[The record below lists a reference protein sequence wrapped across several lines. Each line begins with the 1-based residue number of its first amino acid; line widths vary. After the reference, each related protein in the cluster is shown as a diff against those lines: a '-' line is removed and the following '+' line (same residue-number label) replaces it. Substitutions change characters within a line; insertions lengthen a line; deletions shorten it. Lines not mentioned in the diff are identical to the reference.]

1 MSTGIVVRKVAP
13 LLVDKW
19 TDPAVVVVSPDMAY
33 AIPVVGG
40 HHGANDLARELAALG
55 IQPVITTATE
65 TQGLESVEGIATRFG
80 RHVANRDTTREVN
93 AGILD
98 NRTRVY
104 TVQGPA
110 VVLASP
116 GVSFLSRPGIYT
128 VGLGCRLGVTSD
140 EVVAVVHQALD
151 DSGIMPDEV
160 MIYATTEKK
169 IGETGLVQ
177 AVESLGGCLIFLDDE
192 TIKAQVP
199 GSPSAAG
206 RIGLPGVA
214 EPAALAVSR
223 KRETC
228 YEKTSVG
235 EGNNC
240 HRTMTWGHLYIVGTG
255 PGSPGQM
262 TGDAVQA
269 IESAEYIIGN
279 SSYLTALAPFLVGKE
294 VIRSSMGKE
303 VERAQQAVD
312 LARDHVVAMVSG
324 GDPGVYGM
332 ASIVLEVLER
342 SGSDIDV
349 RVIPGVTAANAAA
362 SRVGSPLSGIFV

>member
-1 MSTGIVVRKVAP
+1 MSDTVVISLARFGPQAERIAYKLDADLLGYEPDVFITAFTQYRRIVAVMSMGIVVRKVAP

-19 TDPAVVVVSPDMAY
+19 TDPAVVVVSPDMAF

-40 HHGANDLARELAALG
+40 HHGANDLARELSALG

-98 NRTRVY
+98 SRTRVY

-128 VGLGCRLGVTSD
+128 VGLGCRLGVTSE
-140 EVVAVVHQALD
+140 EVITAVRLALD
-151 DSGIMPDEV
+151 DSGITPDEV

-192 TIKAQVP
+192 TIKAQVQE
-199 GSPSAAG
+199 SPSAAG

-223 KRETC
+223 KRE
-228 YEKTSVG
+228 
-235 EGNNC
+235 
-240 HRTMTWGHLYIVGTG
+240 
-255 PGSPGQM
+255 
-262 TGDAVQA
+262 
-269 IESAEYIIGN
+269 
-279 SSYLTALAPFLVGKE
+279 LVMKK
-294 VIRSSMGKE
+294 R
-303 VERAQQAVD
+303 
-312 LARDHVVAMVSG
+312 VSG
-324 GDPGVYGM
+324 
-332 ASIVLEVLER
+332 
-342 SGSDIDV
+342 
-349 RVIPGVTAANAAA
+349 RVTIAIA
-362 SRVGSPLSGIFV
+362 R

>member
-1 MSTGIVVRKVAP
+1 MSDTVVISLARFGPLAEHIAYKLDADLLGYEPDVFCTAFAQYRRIVAVMSAGIVVRKVAP

-40 HHGANDLARELAALG
+40 HHGANDLACELAALG

-65 TQGLESVEGIATRFG
+65 TQGLESVEGLATRFG

-104 TVQGPA
+104 TMQGPA
-110 VVLASP
+110 IVLASP

-128 VGLGCRLGVTSD
+128 VGLGCRLGVTCD
-140 EVVAVVHQALD
+140 EVVTAVRQALD

-177 AVESLGGCLIFLDDE
+177 AIEALGGCLIFLDDK
-192 TIKAQVP
+192 TIKVQVP
-199 GSPSAAG
+199 ESPSAAG

-223 KRETC
+223 KRE
-228 YEKTSVG
+228 
-235 EGNNC
+235 
-240 HRTMTWGHLYIVGTG
+240 
-255 PGSPGQM
+255 
-262 TGDAVQA
+262 
-269 IESAEYIIGN
+269 
-279 SSYLTALAPFLVGKE
+279 LVMKK
-294 VIRSSMGKE
+294 R
-303 VERAQQAVD
+303 
-312 LARDHVVAMVSG
+312 VSG
-324 GDPGVYGM
+324 
-332 ASIVLEVLER
+332 
-342 SGSDIDV
+342 
-349 RVIPGVTAANAAA
+349 RVTIAIA
-362 SRVGSPLSGIFV
+362 R